1 MNEFNPYV
9 SNPYNMPRLDY
20 TPQLKQS
27 PPQVKIFNVNG
38 RAGAEA
44 FNLAPDSSIFLLD
57 SKDPVIWLVTTDSAA
72 TKTITRIKAVIE
84 EEPAQQQTVAP
95 SGELQQVNEKL
106 EDVISRLGNLE
117 KRFDEWE
124 K

>member
-9 SNPYNMPRLDY
+9 TNPCMPRLDY

-84 EEPAQQQTVAP
+84 EEPDQQQTVAP
-95 SGELQQVNEKL
+95 NGELKQVNEKL
-106 EDVISRLGNLE
+106 EDVISRLDNLE
-117 KRFDEWE
+117 KRFEEWE

>member
-1 MNEFNPYV
+1 
-9 SNPYNMPRLDY
+9 MPRLDY

-84 EEPAQQQTVAP
+84 EEPAQQQTATP

>member
-9 SNPYNMPRLDY
+9 SNPYMPRLDY
-20 TPQLKQS
+20 APQLKQS

-95 SGELQQVNEKL
+95 NGELQQVNEKL

>member
-1 MNEFNPYV
+1 
-9 SNPYNMPRLDY
+9 MPRLDY

-27 PPQVKIFNVNG
+27 PPQVKILNVNG

-95 SGELQQVNEKL
+95 NGELQQVNEKL

>member
-1 MNEFNPYV
+1 MNEFNPY
-9 SNPYNMPRLDY
+9 PYMPRLDY
-20 TPQLKQS
+20 TQPLKQS

-84 EEPAQQQTVAP
+84 EEPAQQQTVALN
-95 SGELQQVNEKL
+95 GELQQVNEKL
-106 EDVISRLGNLE
+106 EDVILRLGNLE

>member
-1 MNEFNPYV
+1 
-9 SNPYNMPRLDY
+9 MPRLDY

-57 SKDPVIWLVTTDSAA
+57 SKDPIIWLVTTDSAA

-84 EEPAQQQTVAP
+84 EEPVQQQTVAP
-95 SGELQQVNEKL
+95 NGELKQVTEKL